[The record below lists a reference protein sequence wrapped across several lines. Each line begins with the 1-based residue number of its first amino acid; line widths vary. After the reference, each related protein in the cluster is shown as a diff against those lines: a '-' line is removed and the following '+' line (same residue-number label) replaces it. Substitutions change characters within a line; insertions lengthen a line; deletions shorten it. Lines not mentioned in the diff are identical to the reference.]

1 MKLVGRRGL
10 FSIPGRSIYAASAI
24 LRVLL
29 FRIRVAL
36 FEQRFTNEKL
46 VDLVLASRD
55 IGPIQ
60 LRSELIAMLDAV
72 RRQKPK
78 TVLEIGTAHGGTLFL
93 LCLASDKNGTILS
106 IDLPGGEFGG
116 GYPVWKTPLYRAFG
130 RIGQRIHL
138 LRANSHAQETSLKI
152 QAILA
157 GQTVDFL
164 FIDAD
169 HTYEGVRRDF
179 ELYAPLVTPGGMIGF
194 HDIAPRPPSA
204 DYGVRRFWEELK
216 SQYSCTEIINDPNQ
230 IGYGIGLIQK

>member
-157 GQTVDFL
+157 GLMQPGDLFKGLPHLTITGVPPKDGVLTSVMSSPLPYLPTAVAVMGICSTIASVKAEPGFSRVD
-164 FIDAD
+164 
-169 HTYEGVRRDF
+169 T
-179 ELYAPLVTPGGMIGF
+179 
-194 HDIAPRPPSA
+194 
-204 DYGVRRFWEELK
+204 
-216 SQYSCTEIINDPNQ
+216 Q
-230 IGYGIGLIQK
+230 